1 MQHVNVEINRL
12 LSLSINILFEVIR
25 YTDSMVGINFDKISF
40 GHLKSAVRVSYASTL
55 LGALSVVASAS
66 VIDRPFFRSNATVV
80 VFGASDFSNTG
91 GTAPVVYDFLQ
102 LEDGVSGTEAND
114 LIAADGRPINF
125 NDGLFNAIFNE
136 DAGGTE
142 FQINDAV
149 SGGEFNTTGPN
160 QILNATDSYNA
171 FTLDEDTDI
180 DLLDNGSRSSRFF
193 VASNTAF
200 DLYAH
205 ADNLET
211 AGTFDTLD
219 LSNIRFRLRVQT
231 TGGNGTNRWGERA
244 QDPSVGGTGIVL
256 PQTNAIRLDAISE
269 GPTQV
274 FDGGRRTAAE
284 PGSLFEQAVSF
295 QARYNLLGSDI
306 NANNYDFSLGAG
318 SIAADVT
325 YTVYV
330 P

>member
-1 MQHVNVEINRL
+1 
-12 LSLSINILFEVIR
+12 
-25 YTDSMVGINFDKISF
+25 MVGLENKTRS
-40 GHLKSAVRVSYASTL
+40 LKVMKKALLFTCAMTL
-55 LGALSVVASAS
+55 SGVAAAS
-66 VIDRPFFRSNATVV
+66 VIDRPFFRANATVV
-80 VFGASDFSNTG
+80 VFGASGFNNEG
-91 GTAPVVYDFLQ
+91 GTAPVVYDFLH
-102 LEDGVSGTEAND
+102 LENDVSGTAATD
-114 LIAADGRPINF
+114 LIAVDGHPINF
-125 NDGLFNAIFNE
+125 NNGQFNAIFNE

-160 QILNATDSYNA
+160 QILNSTDSYNA

-180 DLLDNGSRSSRFF
+180 DLLNVGNRASRFF

-211 AGTFDTLD
+211 TGAFNTLD
-219 LSNIRFRLRVQT
+219 LSNIRYRLRVQT
-231 TGGNGTNRWGERA
+231 TGGGTGVNRWGQSA
-244 QDPSVGGTGIVL
+244 QDPSVGGVGIVL
-256 PQTNAIRLDAISE
+256 PQTAAIRLDAISS

-284 PGSLFEQAVSF
+284 PGSLFDQAVSF
-295 QARYNLLGSDI
+295 QSRYNLLGSTID
-306 NANNYDFSLGAG
+306 ASNYDLSLGVG